1 MSKRDPYKVNILKH
15 ILKEM
20 SEDEY
25 FHAQVVADGKKFI
38 APINLDEGAI
48 KELIKYYGG

>member
-1 MSKRDPYKVNILKH
+1 MPNRDSYKVNILIR

-20 SEDEY
+20 NEDEY
-25 FHAQVVADGKKFI
+25 FHAQVVADKGKFI

>member
-1 MSKRDPYKVNILKH
+1 MSKKDPYKVDILIH

-20 SEDEY
+20 NEDEY
-25 FHAQVVADGKKFI
+25 FHAQVVADGEKFI